1 MTLLGQEA
9 TASLPLHSSS
19 DLVLPSVANT
29 TVIVGLGLDDT
40 AGYHH
45 LVSTISHNS
54 NSNPTWIILGQCLT
68 GNINLPITN
77 INIVII
83 YVLNQIT
90 EMLLCF
96 SFIPR
101 ICPIVCLNQILNL
114 LGDKTGLRRPVC
126 VRANKLRVY

>member
-90 EMLLCF
+90 EILLSYSQNLSNCQVE
-96 SFIPR
+96 SQ
-101 ICPIVCLNQILNL
+101 LALYL
-114 LGDKTGLRRPVC
+114 LGDKTGLWRPVC
-126 VRANKLRVY
+126 VRDDKMRVY